1 MNAAILARL
10 LWKRRELHQHDRWTR
25 RQLET
30 YQARMLQQL
39 RQHAYAHS
47 PFYQRYHRGLEHAPL
62 HELPVLTKAT
72 LMEHFDDLVTDRQ
85 IRRTAVEA
93 HLQRDL
99 RHERYLGRY
108 WLNAT
113 SGSTG
118 RPGLFLFDAAEWA
131 TIMASYARA
140 SDWTGLQTGLRYRR
154 KFAVVSSTTE
164 WHQSAAVGATI
175 QSPWLPTLRIDSGEP
190 LAAIVAQ
197 LNRWQPEMLTAYA
210 SMAHLLAE
218 EQLAGRLQIT
228 PTAVTTASE
237 VLTSAM
243 RQRIEQAWGKTLFN
257 VYAATETAGIASEC
271 DHHSGLH
278 LGMDIPTPGRG
289 RNIASECDH
298 HSGLHLCE
306 DLIIAEAVDAANQP
320 VSAAVYADK
329 LLVTVLFSRTM
340 PLIRYEMSDSI
351 KLADAGCPCAMPYK
365 LVAGIQ
371 GRVEEILH
379 LSNTSGERVPVQP
392 IVFHRIMEAVAAA
405 EWQIVQTADGL
416 EVLIAGARDGFS
428 ADALAGGLQR
438 ELGSQ
443 GVAGLPIQV
452 VQVAAIPRS
461 AIGKAPLIRA
471 NRERR

>member
-25 RQLET
+25 RQLDT

-47 PFYQRYHRGLEHAPL
+47 PFYQHYHRGLEQAPL
-62 HELPVLTKAT
+62 DQLPVLTKAT
-72 LMEHFDDLVTDRQ
+72 LMEHFDELVTDRQ

-210 SMAHLLAE
+210 SMAQLLAE

-243 RQRIEQAWGKTLFN
+243 RRRIEQAWGKTLFN

-271 DHHSGLH
+271 
-278 LGMDIPTPGRG
+278 
-289 RNIASECDH
+289 AH

-351 KLADAGCPCAMPYK
+351 KLADTVCPCAMPYK

-371 GRVEEILH
+371 GRVEEVLH
-379 LSNTSGERVPVQP
+379 LANTSGERVPVQP

-428 ADALAGGLQR
+428 AEALAGGLQR
-438 ELGSQ
+438 ELGTQ
-443 GVAGLPIQV
+443 GVAALPIQV